1 MMPEMD
7 KVTVFNQALAQFGDR
22 EYTKDSAAGRAVDLW
37 WPTVLREALLFG
49 AWSWATRRLE
59 LVRDASMRFAIP
71 DDCLRVLSVG
81 ADAFRIE
88 GRELVVERYG
98 RRGASSDR
106 LVVDYLSDE
115 VARSEVLPDHSPF
128 FIKGVVFVLAA
139 RCALKLASSPQ
150 LAAALEA
157 QGEAFLSKAL
167 HWDACQHFSNDQDP
181 LEEILKSSIF

>member
-1 MMPEMD
+1 MMPQMD

-22 EYTKDSAAGRAVDLW
+22 EYVKGSPAGRTVDLW

-49 AWSWATRRLE
+49 AWTWATKRVEMDRS
-59 LVRDASMRFAIP
+59 VMRHPIP
-71 DDCLRVLSVG
+71 DDCLRVLYVG
-81 ADAFRIE
+81 ADLFRIE
-88 GRELVVERYG
+88 GRDLVVERYG
-98 RRGASSDR
+98 KRAAGTDK

-128 FIKGVVFVLAA
+128 FIKGVVFLLAG
-139 RCALKLASSPQ
+139 RGALKLASSPQ

-167 HWDACQHFSNDQDP
+167 YWDTCQHSSNDQDP
-181 LEEILKSSIF
+181 LTEILSSSIF

>member
-22 EYTKDSAAGRAVDLW
+22 EYLRDSPAGRTVDLW

-49 AWSWATRRLE
+49 AWSWATKRLE
-59 LVRDASMRFAIP
+59 MERGESGRFAIP
-71 DDCLRVLSVG
+71 EDCLRVLSVG
-81 ADAFRIE
+81 ADEFRIE
-88 GRELVVERYG
+88 GRELVIERYG
-98 RRGASSDR
+98 RRGDGSDK

-128 FIKGVVFVLAA
+128 FIKGVVFILAG

-167 HWDACQHFSNDQDP
+167 HWDTCQHSSNDQDP
-181 LEEILKSSIF
+181 LAEILNSSIF